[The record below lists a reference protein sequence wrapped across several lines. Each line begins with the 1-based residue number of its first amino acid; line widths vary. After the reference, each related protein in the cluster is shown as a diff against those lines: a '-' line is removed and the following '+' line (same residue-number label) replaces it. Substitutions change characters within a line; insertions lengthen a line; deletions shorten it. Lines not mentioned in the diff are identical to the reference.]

1 MWCRARA
8 SCWHDAFTCCVDVV
22 DTDMQDAHGVDDA
35 DAVNWT
41 VPLASE
47 SLDDSTGDM
56 REQGDDTPR
65 NAAFMDEGT
74 DMEREKAGVD
84 PCSRRLRGLE
94 IHSDHVTGLSVVAC
108 VRTMWAEHSSN
119 RHKCCRGHLS

>member
-1 MWCRARA
+1 
-8 SCWHDAFTCCVDVV
+8 
-22 DTDMQDAHGVDDA
+22 MQDAHGVDDA

-74 DMEREKAGVD
+74 DMEREKKRASTHAVD
-84 PCSRRLRGLE
+84 VFEDSRS
-94 IHSDHVTGLSVVAC
+94 IVI
-108 VRTMWAEHSSN
+108 M
-119 RHKCCRGHLS
+119 